1 MTSTTFYRNAK
12 KNGKVASLA
21 KKRKKDKEI
30 NSRPEQRKKRA
41 ELNREARK
49 RGIYGKRKAK
59 GKDLHHKRGGGLV
72 LMNASKNRG
81 KAEKSRVKGSK
92 RKGNMKSLMKKR

>member
-1 MTSTTFYRNAK
+1 MSSTAFYRNAK
-12 KNGKVASLA
+12 KNGKMASIA

-49 RGIYGKRKAK
+49 RKIYGKRKK
-59 GKDLHHKRGGGLV
+59 MGKDLHHKSGGGLV
-72 LMNASKNRG
+72 LINSSKNRG
-81 KAEKSRVKGSK
+81 KKEKSRVKGSK
-92 RKGNMKSLMKKR
+92 RNG